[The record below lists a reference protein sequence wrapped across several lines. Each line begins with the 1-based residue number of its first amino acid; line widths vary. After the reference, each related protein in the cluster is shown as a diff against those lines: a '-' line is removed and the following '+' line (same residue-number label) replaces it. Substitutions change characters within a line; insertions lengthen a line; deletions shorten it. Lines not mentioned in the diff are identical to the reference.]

1 MIEDDNQKGCR
12 KLKKDVSTKNWIA
25 LVERGQCTFIEKVR
39 NMQASGAIAVV
50 VGDNEKNGLITMYA
64 TGELSNM
71 ICIYLFF
78 ICLFCFY
85 YKCYFYLHWSFFII
99 FFPVSFFLLG
109 ETSDV
114 KIPSVF
120 IAQTEY
126 RALRSIVEKQ
136 EKEVKVQLVKDNL
149 LQW

>member
-1 MIEDDNQKGCR
+1 MTYQDRIAAFGPRLTGEGLFGYIVSVEMIEDDNQKGCS

-64 TGELSNM
+64 TGELSRM

-78 ICLFCFY
+78 IMLIIIAG
-85 YKCYFYLHWSFFII
+85 YFYFGLFRNFLSITI
-99 FFPVSFFLLG
+99 LFFL
-109 ETSDV
+109 
-114 KIPSVF
+114 
-120 IAQTEY
+120 
-126 RALRSIVEKQ
+126 
-136 EKEVKVQLVKDNL
+136 
-149 LQW
+149 